1 MLYTTTAYPLSSLVT
16 DISIGKIGLPELQR
30 PFVWPKAN
38 VRDLFDSLYKGYPV
52 GFLLLWET
60 GAAGLRSIGTDNKQ
74 VTPSLAIV
82 DGQQRLTSLFA
93 VMTGTEVIRADFKRE
108 VIRIAFDPLAERFE
122 VANAATAKDKAF
134 IPDIAELWKP
144 PVNAVAF
151 AMNFLAKLGAV
162 RELAAEE
169 TAKIQTSI
177 GKLSALSTYSFNALT
192 INSAANAEIVAD
204 IFVRVNGQGK
214 KLNQSDFILT
224 LMSVFWDEGRGEL
237 ETFARNAAKPGEGA
251 KSPYNH
257 FIRPSPDQLLRAAV
271 AVGLKRAKLENVYR
285 LLRGKDAV
293 TGLDDA
299 TKREEQFARLK
310 AAQAVVLNL
319 ANWHH
324 FLGALTLAG
333 YRSGRM
339 ISSETAIVYSY
350 ALYLIGI
357 SDLDAPKPA
366 MRQAI
371 AEFFFMAALTG
382 RYTSSSETRFDADLN
397 LLRNAVDANDYI
409 ARLRAISGSVLTEDY
424 WKIRLP
430 EQLATSGF
438 ISPSRF
444 AYQAALIKLGA
455 RTLYGPMKVAEMADP
470 AIQGSKAAFEQHHLF
485 PRAYLLGIGIDDQ
498 KQINQIANF
507 APVEWPENIAI
518 GAKAPSDYVPQL
530 EAKMSPEERDKMRFW
545 HALPV
550 EWWCLSYDEFL
561 KSRRL
566 RIANVVRSSW
576 EQLCDGEPPS
586 AASQPSVADLI
597 AGGETGGIEFKSTL
611 RTNLHTGQ
619 HDEKIQMSALKTIA
633 GFLNAGGGTLLIGVS
648 DDGNVVGITADGFAN
663 EDKMSLHLV
672 DLIRTRLGPLFL
684 PYIHPEF
691 EDEEG
696 GRVLLVRCEKGPKPA
711 FVKDGQLQRF
721 FVRAGNSTAEL
732 HGLTI
737 TEYVKS
743 RFD

>member
-16 DISIGKIGLPELQR
+16 DIALGKIGLPELQR

-38 VRDLFDSLYKGYPV
+38 VRDLFDSLYRGYPV

-60 GAAGLRSIGTDNKQ
+60 GAVGLRGIGTATKSMPP
-74 VTPSLAIV
+74 TLAIV

-93 VMTGTEVIRADFKRE
+93 VMTGAEIIRADFKRE
-108 VIRIAFDPLAERFE
+108 VVRIAFDPLAERFE

-144 PVNAVAF
+144 AANPVAF
-151 AMNFLAKLGAV
+151 AMAFLAKLTAV
-162 RELAAEE
+162 RELTPEE
-169 TAKIQTSI
+169 VAQIQIAI

-192 INSAANAEIVAD
+192 ISADATAEIVAD

-237 ETFARNAAKPGEGA
+237 ETFARGAAQPGEG
-251 KSPYNH
+251 KQSPYNH

-271 AVGLKRAKLENVYR
+271 AVGLRRAKLENVYS

-293 TGLDDA
+293 TGMDNPIRRD
-299 TKREEQFARLK
+299 EQFERLK
-310 AAQAVVLNL
+310 YAQAIVLNL

-333 YRSGRM
+333 YRSGKM
-339 ISSETAIVYSY
+339 ISSETAVVYSY

-357 SDLDAPKPA
+357 SDLKADKQA

-397 LLRNAVDANDYI
+397 LLRDASDADDYI
-409 ARLRAISGSVLTEDY
+409 RRLRTISGQALTDDY
-424 WKIRLP
+424 WAIRLP

-455 RTLYGPMKVAEMADP
+455 RALYSPLKIAEMADP
-470 AIQGSKAAFEQHHLF
+470 ALQGSKAAFEQHHLY
-485 PRAYLLGIGIDDQ
+485 PKAYLTSIGIDDQ
-498 KQINQIANF
+498 RSINQIANF
-507 APVEWPENIAI
+507 AAVEWPDNIKI
-518 GAKAPSDYVPQL
+518 GAKPPAQYVPAI
-530 EAKMSPEERDKMRFW
+530 EAGMTGAELDAMRSW
-545 HALPV
+545 HTLPA
-550 EWWCLSYDEFL
+550 EWWELPYDEFL
-561 KSRRL
+561 KARRS
-566 RIANVVRSSW
+566 RIAQVVRRAW
-576 EQLCDGEPPS
+576 EALCGGS
-586 AASQPSVADLI
+586 APAPAAPMTVADII
-597 AGGETGGIEFKSTL
+597 ATGETGGIEFKSTL

-619 HDEKIQMSALKTIA
+619 HDEKIQLTALKTIA
-633 GFLNAGGGTLLIGVS
+633 GFLNAAGGTLLIGVS
-648 DDGNVVGITADGFAN
+648 DDGNVCGFGADGFAS
-663 EDKMSLHLV
+663 EDKMSLHLI
-672 DLIRTRLGPLFL
+672 DLIRSRIGDIFL
-684 PYIHPEF
+684 PYVHPEF
-691 EDEEG
+691 EDEAG
-696 GRVLLVRCEKGPKPA
+696 GRVLVVRCEKGPRAA
-711 FVKDGQLQRF
+711 FVKDGTHQRF

-732 HGLTI
+732 QGVSI
-737 TEYVKS
+737 TEYVRS
-743 RFD
+743 RFS